1 MNQLLREERMSRAEA
16 ASLWTTW
23 EQVFKEFLSVW
34 GSPERAR
41 ARAVG
46 ASRDLPTK
54 KYSVERTKGTEV
66 AVACDAWLGTG
77 LGGVAFTLRER
88 AGGKKE
94 LTNGDL
100 QSRMGQDQAILLS
113 KNDFVVYTREQLTAQ
128 KGNWVL
134 VDPRVTE
141 LDLQER
147 YVWGHRR
154 PHQEPTAEAPG
165 RGGPERPA
173 AKSGE
178 DQDARAE
185 EAGPATSKPGPA
197 EPSASVVVSEVPE
210 QEDPPGQSECS
221 FHDSEEGEP
230 THGLVQLAGGE
241 SGPGLPQYQ
250 E

>member
-113 KNDFVVYTREQLTAQ
+113 KNDFVVYTREQLTTQ
-128 KGNWVL
+128 KGNWAL

-147 YVWGHRR
+147 YVWGHKRQ
-154 PHQEPTAEAPG
+154 HQEPTAEASG
-165 RGGPERPA
+165 RGGPERLA
-173 AKSGE
+173 ATSEE
-178 DQDARAE
+178 DPGARAE
-185 EAGPATSKPGPA
+185 EARPATGKPDPA
-197 EPSASVVVSEVPE
+197 EPSARNVVLEVQE
-210 QEDPPGQSECS
+210 QEDPPAQSEHS
-221 FHDSEEGEP
+221 FHDSEEGGP
-230 THGLVQLAGGE
+230 T
-241 SGPGLPQYQ
+241 SGPVQCPGEGLSPGVPQYH